1 MKKIGILYGQ
11 ENTFPQALIDQVN
24 RICGPDMLA
33 ESVLIDK
40 ALQGGPAE
48 YRVVIDRIS
57 HDVPFY
63 RAWLKDA
70 ALRGT
75 AVMNN
80 PFWWSA
86 DEKFFNNAIALR
98 AGIPVPNTAL
108 LPAFEQPENTSARS
122 FRNLAYPLD
131 WEGIFRH
138 VGFPAYLKPYA
149 GGGWRDVY
157 RVAGREDLFSI
168 HQQTGRETMMLQSAV
183 HWQEYYRCYCVG
195 ARHVRIMPY
204 DPRLPHARR
213 YAADFRPSAELAAQ
227 LEAHTIALNTMLG
240 YDFNTVEFAV
250 ENGVPYAIDFC
261 NPAPD
266 ADPQSVGEENF
277 RWFTETAARYAVER
291 ARAAENGAT
300 NLRWGTFVADAAAR
314 NPE

>member
-11 ENTFPQALIDQVN
+11 ENTFPQAFTDQVN
-24 RICGPDMLA
+24 RICGPEVLA

-40 ALQGGPAE
+40 ALQGGAAE
-48 YRVVIDRIS
+48 YAVVVDRIS

-75 AVMNN
+75 AVLNN

-86 DEKFFNNAIALR
+86 DEKYFNNAVALR
-98 AGIPVPNTAL
+98 AGIPVPHTAL
-108 LPAFEQPENTSARS
+108 LPAFVQPDNTSGRS

-131 WEGIFRH
+131 WDGIFH
-138 VGFPAYLKPYA
+138 YVGFPAYMKPYA
-149 GGGWRDVY
+149 GGGWRDVHY
-157 RVAGREDLFSI
+157 IRNKEECFDV

-183 HWQEYYRCYCVG
+183 EWQEYYRCYCVG
-195 ARHVRIMPY
+195 ARYVRIMPY
-204 DPRLPHARR
+204 HPLKPHAER
-213 YAADFRPSAELAAQ
+213 YDAGVYPSPELTGLLESYTIQ
-227 LEAHTIALNTMLG
+227 LNDILG

-250 ENGVPYAIDFC
+250 KDGIPYAIDFC
-261 NPAPD
+261 NPSPD
-266 ADPQSVGEENF
+266 ADPASVGEENF
-277 RWFTETAARYAVER
+277 RWYVETSARYALER
-291 ARAAENGAT
+291 ALEAIDGGM
-300 NLRWGTFVADAAAR
+300 NLRWGAFVSGAAAR